1 MKGICTIARAA
12 GAALILAMAF
22 ARPAAAN
29 TAVDGDLYTTP
40 DLHRLQDTFAA
51 LADQTRPSVVSIR
64 TYRTLSQGSM
74 EEGESPIR
82 VAESQ
87 GSGVILD
94 AAGHI
99 LTNEHVVRGG
109 DKIEVVL
116 HDGVY
121 RDGQV
126 VRGDERSDLA
136 ILRID
141 GEGLVPARLGDIAR
155 VRPGHWSFTVGNPFG
170 LAHDD
175 GATAFSVGNV
185 TALGKSLS
193 WQLDPTGAR
202 YYGDLVQTSAPI
214 NPGNSGGPLFNL
226 DGEVIGICTAMLSS
240 TGANEG
246 LGFAIPINDR
256 TRRIIET
263 LRRGERVRYGY
274 LGVKVA
280 TPTKAQRERAGMPGT
295 GGALIS
301 SIIEPDGPA
310 AKAGLQRGDVV
321 ARIDGADIADSDHLV
336 RVIGATPVG
345 SAVDLLFYR
354 GGRRH
359 TARVRLAERPLEL
372 TSLLVPHPPRP
383 QTWKWDDVLLGE
395 PTDTILSTH
404 GLTRADAGLVV
415 IDVNEGGPMF
425 QAGVRT
431 GQVIMQVNGKRVR
444 TLGEF
449 QAAARKAGRSIE
461 LTLADDQVIRLKR

>member
-1 MKGICTIARAA
+1 MRGTYTIARAA
-12 GAALILAMAF
+12 WAALALAGVLSQ
-22 ARPAAAN
+22 PIAAE
-29 TAVDGDLYTTP
+29 TAKDGDLYAMP
-40 DLHRLQDTFAA
+40 DLRRLQDTFAA
-51 LADQTRPSVVSIR
+51 LADQTRPAVVSIR
-64 TYRTLSQGSM
+64 TFRTLSHGSV
-74 EEGESPIR
+74 EEGDLPVRI
-82 VAESQ
+82 AENQ

-94 AAGHI
+94 AEGHI

-116 HDGVY
+116 HDGTY
-121 RDGQV
+121 HDGRV

-136 ILRID
+136 IIRID
-141 GEGLVPARLGDIAR
+141 AEHLTPAQLGDIAH

-193 WQLDPTGAR
+193 WQLDPTGTR

-246 LGFAIPINDR
+246 LGFAIPVNDR

-263 LRRGERVRYGY
+263 LRRGERVQYGY

-280 TPTKAQRERAGMPGT
+280 TPTKAQRERAGMPDA
-295 GGALIS
+295 GGAFIS
-301 SIIEPDGPA
+301 AIIEPDGPA

-321 ARIDGADIADSDHLV
+321 ARIDGAEIADSDHLV

-345 SAVDLLFYR
+345 SVVDLLFYR
-354 GGRRH
+354 DGRRR

-372 TSLLVPHPPRP
+372 ASRLMPNPPRP
-383 QTWKWDDVLLGE
+383 QTWEWDGVLLGE

-415 IDVNEGGPMF
+415 IDVEEAGAPF
-425 QAGVRT
+425 KAGVRM

-449 QAAARKAGRSIE
+449 QAAARRAGRSVE
-461 LTLADDQVIRLKR
+461 LTLEDDRVIRFRR

>member
-1 MKGICTIARAA
+1 LSLPVSAA
-12 GAALILAMAF
+12 S
-22 ARPAAAN
+22 
-29 TAVDGDLYTTP
+29 DGDLYGVP
-40 DLHRLQDTFAA
+40 DLRRLQNTFAS
-51 LADQTRPSVVSIR
+51 LADQTRPAVVSIR
-64 TYRTLSQGSM
+64 TYRTLSRGSV
-74 EEGESPIR
+74 EEGDVPVRI
-82 VAESQ
+82 AEQQ

-99 LTNEHVVRGG
+99 LTNEHVVRRG

-116 HDGVY
+116 HDGTY
-121 RDGQV
+121 RDGRV

-136 ILRID
+136 VIRID
-141 GEGLVPARLGDIAR
+141 AEGLTPARLGDIAR

-193 WQLDPTGAR
+193 WQLDPTGTR

-263 LRRGERVRYGY
+263 LRRGERVQYGY

-280 TPTKAQRERAGMPGT
+280 TPTQAQRERAGMPDA
-295 GGALIS
+295 GGAFIS
-301 SIIEPDGPA
+301 AIIEPDGPA

-321 ARIDGADIADSDHLV
+321 ARIDGAEIADSDHLV

-345 SAVDLLFYR
+345 SVVDLLCYR
-354 GGRRH
+354 DGRRR
-359 TARVRLAERPLEL
+359 TARVRLAERPLDMA
-372 TSLLVPHPPRP
+372 SRLVPNPPRP

-415 IDVNEGGPMF
+415 IDVDEGGPAF

-431 GQVIMQVNGKRVR
+431 GQVIMQLNGKRVR
-444 TLGEF
+444 TLAEF
-449 QAAARKAGRSIE
+449 QAAARKAGRSVE
-461 LTLADDQVIRLKR
+461 LTLEDDRVIRLKR